1 MQESSYIKMTE
12 FILFGGK
19 GGVGKTTAAAATAL
33 KLANDGNLTLIVST
47 DPAHSLSDSFEKK
60 IGPEEKKI
68 FENLWAIEIN
78 PEKEMEKF
86 KEKLESPKIETED
99 TPDAPEFPGMPE
111 MGGMPGLNPEQL
123 MGGMSDIGSMPGMDE
138 MAAFDLFLKFLDTSE
153 YDYVVFDTAPTG
165 HTLKFLSL
173 PEIMDSWVGKMLKV
187 KMQLSNA
194 MNMFKKILPFSET
207 EEKDPK
213 KEALDNLEK
222 MKKRIEK
229 GREALSDPKQTTFVL
244 VTIPQEMAVSE
255 TERALEKL
263 NEYKIPVEKIIINQ
277 IQPKNKDCSFCKER
291 RKIQEKRLK
300 ELKEKFKNQVLIE
313 VELFKKEIKGKK
325 MLQKFSEK
333 LK

>member
-1 MQESSYIKMTE
+1 MTE

-19 GGVGKTTAAAATAL
+19 GGVGKTTTAAATAL

-60 IGPEEKKI
+60 IGAEEKKL

-86 KEKLESPKIETED
+86 KEKLEAPKIETEE
-99 TPDAPEFPGMPE
+99 TPDSPEFPGMP
-111 MGGMPGLNPEQL
+111 MRGGMPGLNPEQM
-123 MGGMSDIGSMPGMDE
+123 MGGMADLGSMPGMDE

-173 PEIMDSWVGKMLKV
+173 PELMDSWVGKMLKV

-194 MNMFKKILPFSET
+194 MDMFKKVLPFT
-207 EEKDPK
+207 EKNEKDGK
-213 KEALDNLEK
+213 KQALGNLEK

-229 GREALSDPKQTTFVL
+229 GKKALSDPKQTTFVL

-255 TERALEKL
+255 TERALEQL

-300 ELKEKFKNQVLIE
+300 ELKDKFKNQTLIQ

>member
-1 MQESSYIKMTE
+1 MTE